1 MMLESKGLIDD
12 LDNAFTFYQFL
23 LVIFLTG
30 NDNSVNHLK
39 RFLSQFHL
47 RIRFFLEQ
55 RSTSAF
61 QKKREPQKYIL
72 ICKYICA
79 SSIKGEIITGR
90 EFLPGVIKRSLP
102 ITTLSTA

>member
-1 MMLESKGLIDD
+1 MLESKGLIDD

-61 QKKREPQKYIL
+61 QIKKGAAKIHFDLY
-72 ICKYICA
+72 KYICA
-79 SSIKGEIITGR
+79 SSIKEEIITGR